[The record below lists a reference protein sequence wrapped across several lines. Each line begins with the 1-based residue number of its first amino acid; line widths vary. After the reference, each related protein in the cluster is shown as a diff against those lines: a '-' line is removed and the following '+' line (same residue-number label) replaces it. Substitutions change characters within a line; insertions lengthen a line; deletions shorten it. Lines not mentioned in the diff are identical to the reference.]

1 MYRVRWFRHLNE
13 IARISEQRP
22 PQTKHLT
29 IHVLWTALSVLHGFQ
44 YCCFVIQM
52 IKCYQKSPLDKEMFT
67 SMVNLVFPFGVA
79 VLRGIC
85 LAYHRE
91 AVQKL
96 KKYINS
102 KTCQRDDAGSFE
114 LRRQQYQKVNRNLAA
129 FHCITTANSVS
140 WALTIGLHGDDVFK
154 IPFKSSGWIGKT
166 IDVVYALLLI
176 PWCFTLWYSPTQFV
190 PILSFFNTELQI
202 VVAQFESLFGKV
214 VANSSSIR

>member
-1 MYRVRWFRHLNE
+1 MNPISRTWRQSFQKFHIDSDYFWL
-13 IARISEQRP
+13 ADALCLISEQRP

-114 LRRQQYQKVNRNLAA
+114 LRRQQYQKDGSGKRLMLSM
-129 FHCITTANSVS
+129 HC
-140 WALTIGLHGDDVFK
+140 
-154 IPFKSSGWIGKT
+154 
-166 IDVVYALLLI
+166 
-176 PWCFTLWYSPTQFV
+176 C
-190 PILSFFNTELQI
+190 
-202 VVAQFESLFGKV
+202 
-214 VANSSSIR
+214 